1 MMSSGNYLKIK
12 LVDEDDRNLDEIY
25 FSKDDVDGALK
36 FASSM
41 IGCIPSMP
49 FGNSKLNFL
58 PIATITLTQGLG
70 GVLVWK
76 IKREIYKKEIEP
88 LLNNVKGI
96 K

>member
-1 MMSSGNYLKIK
+1 MMSNGSYLKIK
-12 LVDEDDRNLDEIY
+12 LVDEDGEDLDEIY
-25 FSKDDVDGALK
+25 FSRDDVDGALK

-49 FGNSKLNFL
+49 FGNKLNFL
-58 PIATITLTQGLG
+58 PIATITLTKGLG

-76 IKREIYKKEIEP
+76 IKREIYKKEIKP
-88 LLNNVKGI
+88 LLKNIKGI